1 LLNKGGKYGDKSW
14 YKQANCGY
22 DAPEDH
28 SVKAIL
34 KQNIKG
40 EQCAIE
46 VYNKLSAAAKEKDV
60 VTYHLALEIMA
71 DEIEHEEDLESIL
84 DDMSGK

>member
-1 LLNKGGKYGDKSW
+1 MVLT
-14 YKQANCGY
+14 A
-22 DAPEDH
+22 
-28 SVKAIL
+28 V
-34 KQNIKG
+34 
-40 EQCAIE
+40 
-46 VYNKLSAAAKEKDV
+46 AKEKDI